1 MRSSSISLFLALA
14 GCSLSMSPVGP
25 KYPDGDTDVGSD
37 TDYESDTDT
46 DADTDT
52 DTDADTDA
60 DTDTDTDADTD
71 SDTDADTD
79 ADTGDPDELHCNADY
94 TSRTPDPG
102 LNGLDA
108 CVTEEVSCGDVI
120 LATTT
125 GGSTHYG
132 YQIYEDSM
140 AISWLNDGDLSGPE
154 RVYTFIQYPDE
165 HAEIIVET
173 CEYVW
178 LTSVNHYNSADSCI
192 DGDPNLAIWH
202 GTGSGW
208 QPEAKISNITN
219 ATTMGTYHYD
229 IVVDTYLGKET
240 NYKLSINCWTD

>member
-1 MRSSSISLFLALA
+1 MRSSSILLFCTLA
-14 GCSLSMSPVGP
+14 GCSLAMSPVGP
-25 KYPDGDTDVGSD
+25 KYPVGEDDTDVA
-37 TDYESDTDT
+37 DTDT
-46 DADTDT
+46 DADTDQE
-52 DTDADTDA
+52 DTDIET
-60 DTDTDTDADTD
+60 DTDTDTDTD

-79 ADTGDPDELHCNADY
+79 ADSDADTDADTGDPDDLHCNADY

-108 CVTEEVSCGDVI
+108 CVTEELSCGDVI

-132 YQIYEDSM
+132 YQFYEDSM
-140 AISWLNDGDLSGPE
+140 ARSWLDDDDLSGPE
-154 RVYTFIQYPDE
+154 RVYTFVQYPDE

-178 LTSVNHYNSADSCI
+178 LSSLNHFNSADSCI
-192 DGDPNLAIWH
+192 DGDPNLSIYH

-208 QPEAKISNITN
+208 KPTAKISNITN
-219 ATTMGTYHYD
+219 ATTTGTYHYD

-240 NYKLSINCWTD
+240 NFKLSINCWTD